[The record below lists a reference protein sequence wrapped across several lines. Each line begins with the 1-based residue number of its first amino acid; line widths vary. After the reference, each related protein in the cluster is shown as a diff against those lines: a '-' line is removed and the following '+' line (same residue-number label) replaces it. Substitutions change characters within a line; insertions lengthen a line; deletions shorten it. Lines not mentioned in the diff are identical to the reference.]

1 MLLLLLLR
9 LKPSQPRMLR
19 GREKANWRKK
29 NERGREGRRRWRDLE
44 GGLCVCVFGGG
55 GEGGWLRQY
64 AEVTDDLSQ
73 SLQLFVQSHGLQLE
87 SPDTVPKERRLH

>member
-1 MLLLLLLR
+1 M
-9 LKPSQPRMLR
+9 
-19 GREKANWRKK
+19 
-29 NERGREGRRRWRDLE
+29 
-44 GGLCVCVFGGG
+44 CVCVWRRGG
-55 GEGGWLRQY
+55 GGWLRQY

>member
-1 MLLLLLLR
+1 MER
-9 LKPSQPRMLR
+9 FR
-19 GREKANWRKK
+19 GRVV
-29 NERGREGRRRWRDLE
+29 
-44 GGLCVCVFGGG
+44 CVCVWRR

-64 AEVTDDLSQ
+64 AEVTEDLSQ

>member
-1 MLLLLLLR
+1 MLLLLLLLR

-44 GGLCVCVFGGG
+44 GGLCVCVCLE
-55 GEGGWLRQY
+55 EGGRGV
-64 AEVTDDLSQ
+64 AEAVC
-73 SLQLFVQSHGLQLE
+73 
-87 SPDTVPKERRLH
+87 

>member
-1 MLLLLLLR
+1 MER
-9 LKPSQPRMLR
+9 FR
-19 GREKANWRKK
+19 GRVV
-29 NERGREGRRRWRDLE
+29 
-44 GGLCVCVFGGG
+44 CVCVWRRGGG
-55 GEGGWLRQY
+55 GGWLRQY

>member
-1 MLLLLLLR
+1 M
-9 LKPSQPRMLR
+9 
-19 GREKANWRKK
+19 
-29 NERGREGRRRWRDLE
+29 
-44 GGLCVCVFGGG
+44 CVFGGG
-55 GEGGWLRQY
+55 GGRGWLRQY